1 MVNGLAGYWRVP
13 WPLHQSGVRT
23 MIAAASFGL
32 MAFGFVLLVVG
43 VAHMIKPARDVLANW
58 KEEISG
64 GMIGE

>member
-1 MVNGLAGYWRVP
+1 
-13 WPLHQSGVRT
+13 